1 MIPKIQALSGC
12 LGRTLAF
19 ARASSPFARANLAHS
34 DDALRGFPAS
44 RPIVSAFDRG
54 ARRDQRESFIVVR
67 ARASDERDARIRS
80 RSIATHR
87 GVGDASDARERERI
101 ARDRVGSRATRAAVD
116 DGEAA
121 TRWR

>member
-1 MIPKIQALSGC
+1 MLNFATSQKVTLVSLIAVAAL
-12 LGRTLAF
+12 LF
-19 ARASSPFARANLAHS
+19 
-34 DDALRGFPAS
+34 
-44 RPIVSAFDRG
+44 V
-54 ARRDQRESFIVVR
+54 FIVVR

-101 ARDRVGSRATRAAVD
+101 ARDRFGSRATRAAVD